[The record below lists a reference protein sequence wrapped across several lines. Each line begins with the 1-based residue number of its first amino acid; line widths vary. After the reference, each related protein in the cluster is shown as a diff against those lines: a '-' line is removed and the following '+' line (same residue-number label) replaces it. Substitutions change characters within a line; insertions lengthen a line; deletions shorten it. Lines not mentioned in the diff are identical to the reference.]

1 MPSYGPHGP
10 VTVKELAGYR
20 LLLREKGSGNR
31 VCIDAMFDS
40 HGCSARPVVDSIS
53 DLSLLKLAEEGFGI
67 TILPRELAA
76 EQLVAG
82 RLKEVKLTDDTLE
95 RQYFIAYN
103 KKKYLTGRMK
113 EVLQVLKL

>member
-1 MPSYGPHGP
+1 ML
-10 VTVKELAGYR
+10 VTVPGQVHGALTALEKYGTMTREEVLA
-20 LLLREKGSGNR
+20 
-31 VCIDAMFDS
+31 
-40 HGCSARPVVDSIS
+40 PVIQ
-53 DLSLLKLAEEGFGI
+53 LAEEGFGI

-76 EQLVAG
+76 EQLAAG

-103 KKKYLTGRMK
+103 EKKYLTGRMK

>member
-1 MPSYGPHGP
+1 M
-10 VTVKELAGYR
+10 TVKELSGYR

-31 VCIDAMFDS
+31 VCIDAMFES

-76 EQLVAG
+76 EQLAAG

-103 KKKYLTGRMK
+103 EKKYLTGRMK

>member
-1 MPSYGPHGP
+1 MPFS
-10 VTVKELAGYR
+10 KLKNLMILILAVLNV
-20 LLLREKGSGNR
+20 LLLCLVIPLVRER
-31 VCIDAMFDS
+31 HDQ
-40 HGCSARPVVDSIS
+40 
-53 DLSLLKLAEEGFGI
+53 
-67 TILPRELAA
+67 RELAA
-76 EQLVAG
+76 EQLAAG

>member
-1 MPSYGPHGP
+1 MQRQ
-10 VTVKELAGYR
+10 AGGGQHQR
-20 LLLREKGSGNR
+20 SKSFKAGG
-31 VCIDAMFDS
+31 
-40 HGCSARPVVDSIS
+40 G
-53 DLSLLKLAEEGFGI
+53 GFGI

-76 EQLVAG
+76 EQLAAG

-103 KKKYLTGRMK
+103 EKKYLTGRMK